1 MILMDLSQIFFSN
14 LHVAISKPDFKEKED
29 KEVENTIRHMILNS
43 IRSYR
48 SKMVEEWGEIVIC
61 VDNKHNWR
69 DREFV
74 HYKERRKIKREK
86 SSLDWDKI
94 FTMFNNIKNELETVF
109 PYRFISVTGAEAD
122 DIIGTI
128 VHTFNSKVDKI
139 LILSGDK
146 DFRQLLIYSNVKL
159 YSPVK
164 KEFIEEEDPEY
175 YLFEQIIIGDSSDD
189 IPNIFSD
196 DDVFITEG
204 KRQKP
209 IRKKKILEWWEDDAT
224 PIEERIGDAFG
235 KFQRNKYLID
245 LNYVPSDIKDDIM
258 YHCRKDH
265 NKSRDGIYDYLVEHE
280 LNKLQEKI
288 EDF

>member
-14 LHVAISKPDFKEKED
+14 LHVAISKPEFKEMED
-29 KEVENTIRHMILNS
+29 EVVENTIRHMILNS

-61 VDNKHNWR
+61 VDSEHSWR
-69 DREFV
+69 AREFL
-74 HYKERRKIKREK
+74 HYKERRRIKRKE
-86 SSLDWDKI
+86 SSLDWSKI
-94 FTMFNNIKNELETVF
+94 FSMFTNIKNELESVF
-109 PYRFISVTGAEAD
+109 PYRFISVNGAEAD
-122 DIIGTI
+122 DIIGTV
-128 VHTFNSKVDKI
+128 VHDFNSKVDKI

-146 DFRQLLIYSNVKL
+146 DFKQLLIYPNVKL

-164 KEFIEEEDPEY
+164 KEFLEEEDIEY
-175 YLFEQIIIGDSSDD
+175 YNFEHIIIGDSSDD

-196 DDVFITEG
+196 DDVFVTEG

-209 IRKKKILEWWEDDAT
+209 IRKKKILEWWEDKET
-224 PIEERIGDAFG
+224 PLEEKLGDAFG

-245 LNYVPSDIKDDIM
+245 LSYVPQDIKHDIY

-265 NKSRDGIYDYLVEHE
+265 NKSRDKILDYLVEHE